1 MGFEVSAINKFWRR
15 IWRGDARRG
24 ALCAG
29 VACSSV
35 GSIGLGGGTEDEWII
50 IEFICSGRDEGDIIV
65 VIRVKCIWGY
75 YNLIMAFKLN

>member
-1 MGFEVSAINKFWRR
+1 MREFWLLSRLRRALMRGTGFRGVAINKFWRR

-35 GSIGLGGGTEDEWII
+35 GSIGLGGSKE
-50 IEFICSGRDEGDIIV
+50 GRDTVGREDVMFI
-65 VIRVKCIWGY
+65 
-75 YNLIMAFKLN
+75 